1 MDERC
6 VYVKEVVLSALEREK
21 RGLKWQLAHTAK
33 IAEARAADVVACE
46 AKVKDLLTI
55 VEMNKSVADRAV
67 KRTYSQESQ
76 LQRVTLE
83 RDECQRRLLVQ
94 RGRFIEQTLSG
105 LQIRRVRRL
114 KRDALRGLAAQVARN
129 RRLRVL
135 FDRLAEVLCQKRL
148 AQAFERWR
156 RACCR
161 YTQRASASIHPV
173 VTSPR
178 RVTFAASAIAQSTA
192 ATTRA
197 FALRDLQNADA
208 TEFLFD
214 ECFRLRFK
222 RRLELKRVSFF
233 AWKAEWSLTQKKER
247 IATHCFQTSLWRRVL
262 RTWRHHLVAKK
273 RWHELLSLAVDRR
286 KRLVFRAWATTSH
299 CIMRKRKLLTQIITR
314 QQRRLLQRF
323 LTKLRLKCLERG
335 TREWAGVL
343 KAAHVALEEEKLM
356 YSLHQDAAMKEIHAS
371 YAAQEQSRIRFLE
384 FQSHQLLQNK
394 QLEMMRRRFAAWQWR
409 MTRTRLH
416 DRVAAQFHR
425 VNHRM
430 RLRRRH
436 FVAWKHVIGSRVRVR
451 QCLATFDLTR
461 QQALVQVVFR
471 ALAALVRRESAKK
484 RQLQAILG
492 KFKRMK
498 LQRSWSQWRQRILID
513 EQQTLNEYETRMLVE
528 RMQHEQ
534 LRWQSE
540 FARAEKLRERTQLQ
554 CALLMRDAQRQQFLR
569 RRFRQW
575 ASGSKAARLKRRA
588 LGRVLTK
595 RTTRDLRY
603 GFVKWRQS
611 AIRVALVSQQMTNN
625 AVRQTRHR
633 LTTVFGRWRAFVNQ
647 QLLLRWN
654 AQRKGLYFALW
665 CSAQTRTRERA
676 VAFCRFLTRKVA
688 FDWQLQGFSKWRRR
702 HLTLRTSEQRR
713 ESRVRELLANGW
725 RQWSQYVKH
734 RLRLRTRQHVSI
746 HARVAR
752 QEALQAKRMVFA
764 CWKLLCESVQ
774 RHELVLGSAFAK
786 RAASRL
792 QLQVSITKWRHFTKF
807 VVRRRQALARILRQL
822 VIKSVRIHWRR
833 WLTFV
838 VRVSAHYVLAN
849 RELTR
854 LNSVVSLV
862 TSRHT
867 MKNILRAWRAGVKQ
881 RRARRRKHECFSECR
896 RLTLLR
902 QHFNSWR
909 RDFLNL
915 IHAQRRVSQRCVTQ
929 IRRMALT
936 FAFQQWERCIK
947 HQTLEIQSTV
957 SQILLD
963 QSQERVVAL
972 MQALFVTKSTKFF
985 FATWLRFT
993 RERLARQRALQRA
1006 FRVRIV
1012 RLTRSAWTKWI
1023 RLSAS
1028 YRKLHRLSSVAQR
1041 LLVRAV
1047 WQQMRQNLKS
1057 HCQQSLAAHTIFKI
1071 ARRSRLRFEWNTL
1084 KRQDRLVVLN
1094 QVTKSQQNS
1103 LKLVHTV
1110 MEGLVQRRHARSS
1123 QSYCFIRWRQQV
1135 ATKKRIRGFL
1145 GQLTGHRD
1153 ELSIRSCFHSW
1164 IRFID
1169 HQLEQK
1175 AILKRVLTCQLNAA
1189 RRAAF
1194 HHWKYEGIKALHK
1207 AQLTLAQQ
1215 QLQSHRI
1222 QSASHVTM
1230 AMYISWKRL
1239 CLSSCFTSW
1248 RIGIQD
1254 QKRKRDAKITQ
1265 ILTTRATRTVARVL
1279 RSWSDFVRMKKA
1291 AGLLWKTFALKNR
1304 RKLVSTSFHKW
1315 KTSFF
1320 EKQKL
1325 FFAISKMVEIVR
1337 VSLLRRG
1344 FKLLC
1349 VNLQETRRRESMMV
1363 VLSAQQAL
1371 KRQKQQHLMK
1381 NVAFLM
1387 QKKQISSLKTL
1398 FAHWRQIFET
1408 KKQLKAFIRV
1418 TKARFQ
1424 LKMLRRVFGGW
1435 RNGVRCQVTTAK
1447 MVLKLQSAWQRRKL
1461 RSLWVN
1467 WCAFTSHSQ
1476 QIKWCVYHRVFEKRV
1491 HLEVTGAWD
1500 TWKGFVKAAN
1510 VEIERARAAAWT
1522 QVSDQ
1527 QLHEIESLENS
1538 NERLL
1543 LESVALKRQVL
1554 ELRRRNLGMFCHR
1567 LATVLAASSGSPV
1580 HKLGRAFATW
1590 RRRAWSI
1597 NVLSSL
1603 LKDLRHRWTTEGF
1616 RRWLRVTNSLRVAA
1630 ELHKTQKAAMEKV
1643 LLVFSCSNAQLR
1655 KRKVLLLWKA
1665 MVARQ
1670 RAKKKSA
1677 MLLLVVTRASDRVVL
1692 RCCWASWKALVSLRH
1707 NVQRRV
1713 LALQTRMGRKLAQRM
1728 FLGWCRWHMALRE
1741 VHKGLRLLTQV
1752 LCGHQRRQLARC
1764 WLRWRSRSMDA
1775 AVTLAHA
1782 KLAILEL
1789 EHWNSACQHALNQL
1803 MVRVFTNW
1811 RGVVLTAR
1819 KCRLE
1824 RVVVVKKLHA
1834 SCWLRACFVN
1844 WRNQLPA
1851 RRRLLRPVLCIQTSL
1866 RRSTGNSSS
1875 SSRVFYCGYNEY
1887 RRKLQCSWR
1896 LKSTKRALR
1905 KRLARLCA
1913 LSILLGALRRQHHN
1927 TLRRAFWSWFA
1938 KAQGISSVL
1947 ATISFKSLP
1956 WRMPRTSFASSML
1969 LLALEEMH
1977 HLQQASHIEAQEQ
1990 RLRTLAIIVQSFR
2003 RQHLRRAFDRMKRR
2017 LAVFPLSKQR
2027 GGARVMSAV
2036 VVTPYNADG
2045 AAIAAAQ
2052 AFVSKLRSVITR
2064 RSFRVWKEQ
2073 YIAFALLQA
2082 EAAQMELLHAL
2093 RDVSSY
2099 RQTLDPYAVPY

>member
-6 VYVKEVVLSALEREK
+6 VYVKEAVLSALEREK
-21 RGLKWQLAHTAK
+21 RGLKWQLARTVK
-33 IAEARAADVVACE
+33 VAEARAADVVACE

-67 KRTYSQESQ
+67 RRTYSQESQ

-94 RGRFIEQTLSG
+94 RGRFVEQTLSG
-105 LQIRRVRRL
+105 LQIRRARRF

-135 FDRLAEVLCQKRL
+135 FDRLAEVLCHKRL
-148 AQAFERWR
+148 APAFKRWR

-161 YTQRASASIHPV
+161 YTQRASASTHPMV
-173 VTSPR
+173 MSPR

-197 FALRDLQNADA
+197 FALRDLQSADA

-262 RTWRHHLVAKK
+262 RTWRRHLVTKK
-273 RWHELLSLAVDRR
+273 RQHELSSLALDRR

-299 CIMRKRKLLTQIITR
+299 CIIRRHKLLTQIITR
-314 QQRRLLQRF
+314 QRRRLLQRF

-335 TREWAGVL
+335 TREWADVL
-343 KAAHVALEEEKLM
+343 KAARVALEEEKRM
-356 YSLHQDAAMKEIHAS
+356 YSLHQDAAMKEIYAS
-371 YAAQEQSRIRFLE
+371 YAAQEQSRVRFLE
-384 FQSHQLLQNK
+384 LQSHQLLQNK
-394 QLEMMRRRFAAWQWR
+394 QLEMMRRHFAAWQWR

-416 DRVAAQFHR
+416 DRIAAQFRR

-436 FVAWKHVIGSRVRVR
+436 FVAWKRVVGSRARIR
-451 QCLATFDLTR
+451 QCLTTFDRTR

-484 RQLQAILG
+484 RQLRAILS
-492 KFKRMK
+492 KFKRMS

-513 EQQTLNEYETRMLVE
+513 EQQASNEYETRMLVE

-569 RRFRQW
+569 SRFRQW

-595 RTTRDLRY
+595 QATRDLRH

-611 AIRVALVSQQMTNN
+611 AIRVALVRQQMTNN
-625 AVRQTRHR
+625 AARQTRHR

-676 VAFCRFLTRKVA
+676 VAFCRFLTRKVT
-688 FDWQLQGFSKWRRR
+688 FDWQLQAFSKWRRR
-702 HLTLRTSEQRR
+702 HLTLRTSEQRQ
-713 ESRVRELLANGW
+713 EYRVRELLVNGW

-734 RLRLRTRQHVSI
+734 RLRFRIRQHVSI
-746 HARVAR
+746 HTRVAR

-764 CWKLLCESVQ
+764 CWKLLCESAQ

-792 QLQVSITKWRHFTKF
+792 QLQVSITKWHHFTKF
-807 VVRRRQALARILRQL
+807 VVRRRQALVRILRQL

-838 VRVSAHYVLAN
+838 VRVSAHHALAN

-867 MKNILRAWRAGVKQ
+867 MKNILRAWRAGVRQ
-881 RRARRRKHECFSECR
+881 RRARRRKHECFSERR
-896 RLTLLR
+896 RLALLR
-902 QHFNSWR
+902 QHFNSWQ

-915 IHAQRRVSQRCVTQ
+915 SHAQRRFLQRRMTQ

-936 FAFQQWERCIK
+936 FTFQQWERCIK

-963 QSQERVVAL
+963 RYQERAVAL
-972 MQALFVTKSTKFF
+972 MQALFVTKLTKFF
-985 FATWLRFT
+985 FAAWLGFI
-993 RERLARQRALQRA
+993 RERHAMQRA
-1006 FRVRIV
+1006 FRARVV
-1012 RLTRSAWTKWI
+1012 RLTRSAWTKWT
-1023 RLSAS
+1023 RLSDS
-1028 YRKLHRLSSVAQR
+1028 YRKFHRLSSVAQR
-1041 LLVRAV
+1041 LLVRAA
-1047 WQQMRQNLKS
+1047 WQQMRRNLKS
-1057 HCQQSLAAHTIFKI
+1057 HCQQSLAVHTIFKI
-1071 ARRSRLRFEWNTL
+1071 VRRSRLRFEWNTW
-1084 KRQDRLVVLN
+1084 KHQDRLAVLN
-1094 QVTKSQQNS
+1094 QVTKSQQSS

-1110 MEGLVQRRHARSS
+1110 MKGLVQRRHARNY

-1135 ATKKRIRGFL
+1135 AKKKSIRGFL
-1145 GQLTGHRD
+1145 GQLTGHRN
-1153 ELSIRSCFHSW
+1153 ELSVRSCFHSW
-1164 IRFID
+1164 TRFID
-1169 HQLEQK
+1169 HQLERK

-1222 QSASHVTM
+1222 QSASHVAM
-1230 AMYISWKRL
+1230 AMYMSWKRP
-1239 CLSSCFTSW
+1239 CLSRYFMSW
-1248 RIGIQD
+1248 RVGIQD
-1254 QKRKRDAKITQ
+1254 QKRERDVKMTQ

-1279 RSWSDFVRMKKA
+1279 CSWSDFVHMKKA
-1291 AGLLWKTFALKNR
+1291 AGLPWKTFALENCR
-1304 RKLVSTSFHKW
+1304 RLVSTSFHKW
-1315 KTSFF
+1315 KTSFL

-1325 FFAISKMVEIVR
+1325 VFAISKMVEIVR

-1349 VNLQETRRRESMMV
+1349 VSLQKTRRCESMMV
-1363 VLSAQQAL
+1363 ALSTQQAL

-1398 FAHWRQIFET
+1398 FAHWRHVCEA
-1408 KKQLKAFIRV
+1408 KKQLRAFIRV

-1424 LKMLRRVFGGW
+1424 LKMLRRVFCGW
-1435 RNGVRCQVTTAK
+1435 RNGVRRQITTAK

-1476 QIKWCVYHRVFEKRV
+1476 QIKWCVYYRVFEKRV
-1491 HLEVTGAWD
+1491 HLEVAGAWD
-1500 TWKGFVKAAN
+1500 TWKRFVKAAN
-1510 VEIERARAAAWT
+1510 VEIERVRAAAWT

-1543 LESVALKRQVL
+1543 LESITLKRQVL
-1554 ELRRRNLGMFCHR
+1554 ELRRRNLGMFYHR
-1567 LATVLAASSGSPV
+1567 LATVLAASSGGPAC
-1580 HKLGRAFATW
+1580 KLGRAFTTW
-1590 RRRAWSI
+1590 RRRARSI

-1603 LKDLRHRWTTEGF
+1603 LKELRHRWTTEGF
-1616 RRWLRVTNSLRVAA
+1616 HRWLRVTNSLRVAA
-1630 ELHKTQKAAMEKV
+1630 ELHRIQKAAMEKV
-1643 LLVFSCSNAQLR
+1643 LLVFSYSNAQLR

-1665 MVARQ
+1665 MAARQ

-1707 NVQRRV
+1707 DVQRRV
-1713 LALQTRMGRKLAQRM
+1713 LALQTRVGRKLAQRM
-1728 FLGWCRWHMALRE
+1728 FLGWCRWHMAPRD

-1764 WLRWRSRSMDA
+1764 WLRWRSQSMDA
-1775 AVTLAHA
+1775 AVTLAYA

-1789 EHWNSACQHALNQL
+1789 KHWNSACQHALDQL

-1811 RGVVLTAR
+1811 KGVAFTAR

-1824 RVVVVKKLHA
+1824 RIGVVKELHA

-1851 RRRLLRPVLCIQTSL
+1851 RRRLLRPVLCIQTPL

-1887 RRKLQCSWR
+1887 RHKLQYSWR

-1905 KRLARLCA
+1905 KRLARLCT
-1913 LSILLGALRRQHHN
+1913 LSTLLGALRRQHHN

-1938 KAQGISSVL
+1938 KAQGISSAL

-1977 HLQQASHIEAQEQ
+1977 HLQQASYIEAQEQ
-1990 RLRTLAIIVQSFR
+1990 RLRTLVIIAQSFR

-2017 LAVFPLSKQR
+2017 LTVFPLSKQR
-2027 GGARVMSAV
+2027 GGARRMSAV
-2036 VVTPYNADG
+2036 VVTPYNADRV
-2045 AAIAAAQ
+2045 AIAAAQ
-2052 AFVSKLRSVITR
+2052 AFAGKLRSVVTR

-2082 EAAQMELLHAL
+2082 EAAQIELLHAL